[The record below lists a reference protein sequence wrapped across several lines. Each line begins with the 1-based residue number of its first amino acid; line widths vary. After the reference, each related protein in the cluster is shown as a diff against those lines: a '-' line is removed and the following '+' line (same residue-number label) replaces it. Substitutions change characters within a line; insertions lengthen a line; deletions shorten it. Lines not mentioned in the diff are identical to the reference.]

1 VSRVID
7 FGDGISIYIQIIY
20 LTESE
25 RSFSNQF
32 NMNATFLKLS
42 KLRQNGILDAAAT
55 VFANNGYHGANI
67 PEICSQAGI
76 SVGALYKYFNNKEAV
91 FIAVLQRMGDLLA
104 NEFYGKIQ
112 INKDS
117 ILATIEDIL
126 KAMTFTREFQQYRQY
141 FILYLDIGSYSLNG
155 FAESISDRF
164 ENIGREFYYKL
175 VNHFKQSGQ
184 IRNEINTDHA
194 AYLID
199 SYATLYAYTLVS
211 KHHLIRFDR
220 FFKNVGDTL
229 TNEQRIGIV
238 LDSIKMIL

>member
-1 VSRVID
+1 
-7 FGDGISIYIQIIY
+7 
-20 LTESE
+20 
-25 RSFSNQF
+25 
-32 NMNATFLKLS
+32 MNATFLKLS
-42 KLRQNGILDAAAT
+42 KQRQNEILDAAAL
-55 VFANNGYHGANI
+55 VFANNGYHGSNI

-91 FIAVLQRMGDLLA
+91 FIAILERMGDLLA

-117 ILATIEDIL
+117 ILAAIEEIL
-126 KAMTFTREFQQYRQY
+126 KLMTSSKEIQQYRQY

-155 FAESISDRF
+155 FAESITDKF
-164 ENIGREFYYKL
+164 ENIGREFFFKL
-175 VNHFKQSGQ
+175 VEHFKKSGQ
-184 IRNEINTDHA
+184 IRKDINTDHA
-194 AYLID
+194 AYFID
-199 SYATLYAYTLVS
+199 SYMTLFAYTLVS

-220 FFKNVGDTL
+220 FFKNMGDTL